1 MKNGK
6 ILDEIYFSV
15 DCEFD
20 GPIAPKHSMLSF
32 GSVAFTLR
40 DGFLGEVEYNLEPL
54 AGATMHPD
62 NAKFW
67 KRNPKAWEAV
77 NVNQLY
83 PEVAMQQYA
92 DHVGELSLRRNKPI
106 LIEYPGGCDF
116 GWMFWYFQYFLGYC
130 PFGYSSFSM
139 KSYAAA
145 VLKCSFRDSAKGQY
159 PRKWFNK
166 KLKHTHVALD
176 DARSQADMFIRIMCE
191 HHGIDLPKGMK

>member
-6 ILDEIYFSV
+6 ILDEVYFSV

-20 GPIAPKHSMLSF
+20 GPIPPRHSMLSF

-40 DGFLGEVEYNLEPL
+40 DGFLKEVEYNLEPL
-54 AGATMHPD
+54 PGGTMHPD

-67 KRNPKAWEAV
+67 KRNPKAMAAV
-77 NVNQLY
+77 QVNQRD
-83 PEVAMQQYA
+83 PAKAMQEYA
-92 DHVGELSLRRNKPI
+92 DHVSELTLKKNKPI

-116 GWMFWYFQYFLGYC
+116 GWIHWYLHNFIGYC
-130 PFGYSSFSM
+130 PFGHSSFCM

-145 VLKCSFRDSAKGQY
+145 VLKCSYRDSAKGQY
-159 PRKWFNK
+159 PKHWFNR
-166 KLKHTHVALD
+166 KLRHTHVALD

-191 HHGIDLPKGMK
+191 HHGIELPKGM

>member
-1 MKNGK
+1 MNNGK

-20 GPIAPKHSMLSF
+20 GPIPPRHSMLSF

-40 DGFLGEVEYNLEPL
+40 DGILDEVEYNIKPL
-54 AGATMHPD
+54 PGATMHPD

-77 NVNQLY
+77 QVN
-83 PEVAMQQYA
+83 PWEPDVAMRNYEQ
-92 DHVGELSLRRNKPI
+92 HVTRLAYKRNKPI

-116 GWMFWYFQYFLGYC
+116 GWIHWYCHEFLGYC
-130 PFGYSSFSM
+130 PFGHSSFCM

-145 VLKCSFRDSAKGQY
+145 VRKTSYRDSAKGQY
-159 PRKWFNK
+159 PKHWFNR